1 MTESVGG
8 IFFYLHFPII
18 NVVKFFLIACIAK
31 IFSAEQTATGINK
44 SCKIH
49 LHSHFDLTACHFLK
63 VKHVFF
69 NPYIFHDAQ
78 L

>member
-18 NVVKFFLIACIAK
+18 NVVKFFL
-31 IFSAEQTATGINK
+31 
-44 SCKIH
+44 
-49 LHSHFDLTACHFLK
+49 LHVSQKPSLLSRPQRELTSLVRFIYSHFDLTACHFLK